1 MEADRHRDIAATLA
15 GYHTMRF
22 MWGDVVMR
30 ADWLNQVVGQ
40 HPKLW
45 AR

>member
-1 MEADRHRDIAATLA
+1 
-15 GYHTMRF
+15 MRF